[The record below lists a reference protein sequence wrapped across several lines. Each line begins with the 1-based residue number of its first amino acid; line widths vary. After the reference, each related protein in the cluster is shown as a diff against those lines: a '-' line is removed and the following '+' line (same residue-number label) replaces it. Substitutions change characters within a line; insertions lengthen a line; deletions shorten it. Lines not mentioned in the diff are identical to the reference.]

1 MKSGTP
7 RPMLGWV
14 PPHSLVRARH
24 SAHDEVVEPAPTP
37 SPRPAASGTTPPPT
51 RHSASASNT
60 TDPSPM
66 VEPTPA
72 PTMHPIRPPTKNLES
87 DCDSAVEDSNV
98 NRGLKSDCENLV
110 AWISYR
116 PNWGTLNW
124 STDSPISDWDGVGIS
139 RMPPRVTSV
148 GLVSYGLTGKIPSE
162 LGSPTNLEILG
173 LSGSQLTGKIPAAV
187 GRNWRS

>member
-1 MKSGTP
+1 MAIFYVTLLEGFEAVKSGTP

-14 PPHSLVRARH
+14 PLHSLVRARH

-124 STDSPISDWDGVGIS
+124 STDSHISDWDGVGIS
-139 RMPPRVTSV
+139 RTPPRVTSV
-148 GLVSYGLTGKIPSE
+148 SWSLMV
-162 LGSPTNLEILG
+162 
-173 LSGSQLTGKIPAAV
+173 
-187 GRNWRS
+187 